1 MTLAAV
7 NRPVQH
13 GGIALERKARPRST
27 AIARDSKSHRAIV
40 APNQRR
46 NPYLRATINPAMIP
60 VAANMPKHPD
70 CRFTDGSHARV

>member
-7 NRPVQH
+7 NRRVPDRPPSRATAKA
-13 GGIALERKARPRST
+13 IERLSRRIK
-27 AIARDSKSHRAIV
+27 
-40 APNQRR
+40 RR

-60 VAANMPKHPD
+60 DAANVPKHPD